1 MGFFPPVVANLPWC
15 DHGAAPRG
23 VAVEGVKEHSPL
35 FSAAEYHMDITPF
48 CCTGTGRFLHIL
60 AKAKKRILKILQNW
74 SQGGYIFRKRYE
86 KYTQETYYAHDELV
100 QAPPA

>member
-1 MGFFPPVVANLPWC
+1 MGFFFPVVANLPWC

-60 AKAKKRILKILQNW
+60 AKAKKNPENPSKLVSGRLH
-74 SQGGYIFRKRYE
+74 F
-86 KYTQETYYAHDELV
+86 QEEI
-100 QAPPA
+100 